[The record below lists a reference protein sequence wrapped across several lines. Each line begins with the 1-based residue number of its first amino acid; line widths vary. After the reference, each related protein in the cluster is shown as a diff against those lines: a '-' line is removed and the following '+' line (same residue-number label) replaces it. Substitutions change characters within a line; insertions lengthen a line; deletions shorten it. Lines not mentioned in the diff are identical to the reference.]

1 MIFSIVGLDSIGRRH
16 FRNLVAL
23 GEKDIVLLRRDKS
36 NRWNQGRD
44 MSPLVLRAAVDHIM
58 ERDAASMEI

>member
-1 MIFSIVGLDSIGRRH
+1 MKFSIVGLDSIGGRY

-44 MSPLVLRAAVDHIM
+44 MSPLVLRAAVDLIM
-58 ERDAASMEI
+58 KRDAASMEI